1 MFWYFQT
8 RRLSA
13 TSRLVDTDRVFVEV
27 RTRAEVSP
35 NRGLL
40 SRPPLVPYVLVVK
53 SSMGVSA
60 DLHSGQI
67 CPLSAVRPPR
77 NTAPVPHASKLAS
90 GTHKRRCPFWN
101 LYSLPYILPVEPKI
115 TRYVYDRH
123 NSKCGHFRRKKKKDL
138 FYENQLNFSYL
149 NPNYIN
155 HVFPYL

>member
-1 MFWYFQT
+1 M
-8 RRLSA
+8 
-13 TSRLVDTDRVFVEV
+13 EV

-115 TRYVYDRH
+115 IYMFTTDTIANVDILEE
-123 NSKCGHFRRKKKKDL
+123 KKKKTY
-138 FYENQLNFSYL
+138 FMRIS
-149 NPNYIN
+149 
-155 HVFPYL
+155 

>member
-1 MFWYFQT
+1 MIDPQANRMHTAKKTFNGRGGIEGNTNELITVT
-8 RRLSA
+8 R
-13 TSRLVDTDRVFVEV
+13 TSRDVHPPTARFMI
-27 RTRAEVSP
+27 RSRAEVSP

-101 LYSLPYILPVEPKI
+101 LCSLPYILPYDPCAVSVENM
-115 TRYVYDRH
+115 T
-123 NSKCGHFRRKKKKDL
+123 S
-138 FYENQLNFSYL
+138 
-149 NPNYIN
+149 
-155 HVFPYL
+155 

>member
-1 MFWYFQT
+1 MFSRLTCICGLVMFWYFQT

-115 TRYVYDRH
+115 IYMFTTDTIANVDILEE
-123 NSKCGHFRRKKKKDL
+123 KKKKTYFMRISWTSL
-138 FYENQLNFSYL
+138 
-149 NPNYIN
+149 I
-155 HVFPYL
+155 